1 MICYNMNGLSGDEK
15 MPGTCARNR
24 PRKDSCRVRFLAV
37 MPMKRNL
44 LLLTLFLITSFA
56 IAKPLPRLAP
66 PAAALSGSRVLME
79 TSEGKIVIELY
90 TDKAPLTTAN
100 FLTYVDD
107 RFFDGTI
114 FHRVIPDFMIQG
126 GGLQPGMREKPGRAP
141 VKNEAA
147 NGLSNERGTL
157 AAARTNV
164 PDSATSQFFINVK
177 DNKFLDRA
185 NSPDKVGYT
194 VFGRVVEGMDVVDRI
209 TQVKT
214 TSKDQHAN
222 VPERDVVILSVRR
235 ASR

>member
-1 MICYNMNGLSGDEK
+1 
-15 MPGTCARNR
+15 
-24 PRKDSCRVRFLAV
+24 

-44 LLLTLFLITSFA
+44 LLLTLFVISNFT

-100 FLTYVDD
+100 FLAYVDE

-157 AAARTNV
+157 AAARTSV

-177 DNKFLDRA
+177 DNKYLDRA

-222 VPERDVVILSVRR
+222 VPERDVVVLSVRR